1 MSFFLK
7 IQDLDFSYAPPAPPC
22 HPHVFFFKVFGKRV
36 SLVLKSRSRLGAT
49 LLHHLTHFR
58 HVLHHDISGN
68 MFGEDVGRVV
78 GTGNLAEL
86 KVTFLDPIL
95 YPEIGDM

>member
-1 MSFFLK
+1 M
-7 IQDLDFSYAPPAPPC
+7 
-22 HPHVFFFKVFGKRV
+22 
-36 SLVLKSRSRLGAT
+36 LKSRSRLGAT
-49 LLHHLTHFR
+49 IFHNQTHFR

-78 GTGNLAEL
+78 GTGDIAEL
-86 KVTFLDPIL
+86 KVTLLDPIL